1 MPKKKQEKNNKKK
14 TSIKSKN
21 FLEKLKNLVRKPDF
35 LFVVGVVFLA
45 LLAGRYLLIP
55 GYFNMHDDL
64 QMMRQLAMEECFR
77 DWQIPCRW
85 TPHMGYGFGF
95 PLFNYYPP
103 LPYLVGEI
111 FRLVGFSFVETVKLT
126 FLISFVLSGLTM
138 YLWAKTFWGR
148 LGGLLSAAFYIWA
161 PYHSLDIFVRG
172 AMNEAWALIWFPLI
186 LWSSYELILKGRF
199 RYTIILALSFT
210 ALLTSHN
217 LMVLI
222 FTPLAACWV
231 LFWLLRFKSWSTIPQ
246 LAISGVWAFG
256 LAAFF
261 TLPVFLEQK
270 FVHVE
275 TLVVGYYEYIAHFTT
290 VGQLLFSRFWGY
302 GASVW
307 MDADDK
313 MSFQIGHL
321 HWMLPIVVMGLM
333 VWRYYKTKKVDS
345 VLFLTTFFFAAGWF
359 ATFMT
364 HNKSTP
370 IWLEFD
376 HFLKF
381 VQFPWRFLTLTILC
395 FSFVVGAFP
404 KLLNREKAKMAVFL
418 LIGAVVGFNFG
429 YFQPEEMGPITDQQK
444 FTGVAWDMQQTAGI
458 YDYLPVGANTAPKAP
473 QKELALVI
481 SGKAVISDP
490 VQKTNKASFK
500 AVVESETSQ
509 IEIGIFQYPGW
520 KVFVNGQEKENYIGN
535 DSWGRMHI
543 DLIRGEYQVV
553 LKLENTPVRSAGNSI
568 SAVSWLLLFT
578 APLWRKKILTWRK

>member
-1 MPKKKQEKNNKKK
+1 
-14 TSIKSKN
+14 
-21 FLEKLKNLVRKPDF
+21 
-35 LFVVGVVFLA
+35 
-45 LLAGRYLLIP
+45 
-55 GYFNMHDDL
+55 
-64 QMMRQLAMEECFR
+64 
-77 DWQIPCRW
+77 
-85 TPHMGYGFGF
+85 
-95 PLFNYYPP
+95 
-103 LPYLVGEI
+103 
-111 FRLVGFSFVETVKLT
+111 
-126 FLISFVLSGLTM
+126 
-138 YLWAKTFWGR
+138 
-148 LGGLLSAAFYIWA
+148 
-161 PYHSLDIFVRG
+161 
-172 AMNEAWALIWFPLI
+172 
-186 LWSSYELILKGRF
+186 
-199 RYTIILALSFT
+199 
-210 ALLTSHN
+210 
-217 LMVLI
+217 MVLI

-458 YDYLPVGANTAPKAP
+458 YDYLPGTAEFAP
-473 QKELALVI
+473 QARREVEAEFIEGKGILYFEKHPERTNWLAFNVDVKDGIAKLRLNVLDFPEWQVLVDGKEV
-481 SGKAVISDP
+481 DE
-490 VQKTNKASFK
+490 F
-500 AVVESETSQ
+500 
-509 IEIGIFQYPGW
+509 IE
-520 KVFVNGQEKENYIGN
+520 EAEE
-535 DSWGRMHI
+535 WGRI
-543 DLIRGEYQVV
+543 YIEVPQGEHFVYAR
-553 LKLENTPVRSAGNSI
+553 LTNTPIRSLANGISLATWLGLLAYPLVRKRIKS
-568 SAVSWLLLFT
+568 V
-578 APLWRKKILTWRK
+578 KI